1 MKKLVSRIV
10 AACMVVVLVSQLMS
24 CEKVADI
31 IKNPDGNAQIKHCN
45 IKKITT
51 QYAGKEYVYDFMYN
65 AQGDPV
71 RINSSAAS
79 LGLRSLV
86 FEYDNKKRLKYYYE
100 EPATPQPGNEFLFLH
115 RFSYDSHKRIIAD
128 SVFAAGTFADL
139 ANGTYGPFSINYF
152 EYDQFN
158 RVSKVAEVSY
168 PGSGAEITNYT
179 TYAYDNKGNLVKDPA
194 VAYDNK
200 TSLRRTNGVWMFL
213 ARDYSLNN
221 AFTAPQYNQHGLP
234 LSGIF
239 EDSPYNWGPM
249 FFPILMRDSKIEYAC
264 N

>member
-1 MKKLVSRIV
+1 MKKLVLRITTV
-10 AACMVVVLVSQLMS
+10 CMVVVLVSQLMS

-51 QYAGKEYVYDFMYN
+51 QYAGKEYVYDFIYN
-65 AQGDPV
+65 VHGNPV
-71 RINSSAAS
+71 RINSNAAS
-79 LGLRSLV
+79 MALNSLV
-86 FEYDNKKRLKYYYE
+86 FAYDNNKRLKYYFE
-100 EPATPQPGNEFLFLH
+100 EPVAPQQGNEFLFLH
-115 RFSYDSHKRIIAD
+115 RFSYDAQKRIIAD
-128 SVFAAGTFADL
+128 SVFAAGTFAGL
-139 ANGTYGPFSINYF
+139 ANGSYDPLSVNYF

-158 RVSKVAEVSY
+158 RISKVTEVSY
-168 PGSGAEITNYT
+168 PGSPVESINYS
-179 TYAYDNKGNLVKDPA
+179 TYAYNNQGNLVKDPA
-194 VAYDNK
+194 VVYDNK
-200 TSLRRTNGVWMFL
+200 TSLRRTNSIWMFL

-239 EDSPYNWGPM
+239 EDSPYNWDPM
-249 FFPILMRDSKIEYAC
+249 FFPILMRDSQIEYAC